1 MKKSLITGA
10 SGFLG
15 NSLLSKLN
23 QLGHETI
30 ALDSKN
36 ADLTNSNA
44 LESYSSLKID
54 YIFHLAAWTQA
65 GDFCVYHPGEQ
76 WNINQQINTT
86 VLNWWSKKQP
96 KAKLISIGTS
106 CCYQESMIHKEENY
120 LIGVPRE
127 ELYTYAMTKRMLL
140 VGQKALQNQ
149 FGLKY
154 LTFIPSTLY
163 GPYYNIKKKQLHFIF
178 DIIRKVLDYKE
189 NQKEIILWG
198 DGTQK
203 RELVFVE
210 DFVNIM
216 IILLDKLENEVVNI
230 GAGKEYNIKEFAQ
243 IVCNIIGINHEN
255 IKYDTS
261 RYTGAKSK
269 ILDNSKLNKLIQ
281 NYSQIPIEDGLKLT
295 IDWIMHNSN

>member
-15 NSLLSKLN
+15 NSLLYKLN
-23 QLGHETI
+23 KIGHQTT
-30 ALDSKN
+30 ALNSKN
-36 ADLTNSNA
+36 ADLTNSQS
-44 LESYSSLKID
+44 LDHYSDLKFD

-86 VLNWWSKKQP
+86 ILNWWTKKQP
-96 KAKLISIGTS
+96 QAKFISMGTS
-106 CCYQESMIHKEENY
+106 CCYQESLIHKEENY

-140 VGQKALQNQ
+140 VGQKALQKQ

-163 GPYYNIKKKQLHFIF
+163 GPFYNIKKKQLHFIF
-178 DIIRKVLDYKE
+178 DIIRKVISFKE
-189 NQKEIILWG
+189 NKDEIILWG

-203 RELVFVE
+203 RELVFVD

-216 IILLDKLENEVVNI
+216 LLLLDEIDNDVVNI
-230 GAGKEYNIKEFAQ
+230 GAGKENSINEFAQ
-243 IVCNIIGINHEN
+243 FVCNILGIDSKN

-269 ILDNSKLNKLIQ
+269 ILDNTKLNKLIP
-281 NYSQIPIEDGLKLT
+281 NYTQIPIEEGLKLT
-295 IDWIMHNSN
+295 IDWIMKNSD

>member
-1 MKKSLITGA
+1 M
-10 SGFLG
+10 
-15 NSLLSKLN
+15 
-23 QLGHETI
+23 
-30 ALDSKN
+30 
-36 ADLTNSNA
+36 
-44 LESYSSLKID
+44 LKIK
-54 YIFHLAAWTQA
+54 
-65 GDFCVYHPGEQ
+65 
-76 WNINQQINTT
+76 INKLLKNNLSFVMLILIVFMSILTTNFYSIN
-86 VLNWWSKKQP
+86 
-96 KAKLISIGTS
+96 
-106 CCYQESMIHKEENY
+106 
-120 LIGVPRE
+120 
-127 ELYTYAMTKRMLL
+127 
-140 VGQKALQNQ
+140 
-149 FGLKY
+149 
-154 LTFIPSTLY
+154 
-163 GPYYNIKKKQLHFIF
+163 
-178 DIIRKVLDYKE
+178 KE

-269 ILDNSKLNKLIQ
+269 ILDNSKLKKLIQ